1 MKSYKKYAGIFSTI
15 ALSLALVAC
24 GPQESSE
31 EGSGSNEAKTN
42 KEYDL
47 LVWEDIEKAGGIE
60 DAVAKFEEEHD
71 VTVKVV
77 EKAYAQQIEDLRL
90 DGPAGTG
97 PDVLTMPGDQIG
109 TAVTEGLIKELDVPE
124 DVQSI
129 YTEVA
134 MQSQKVD
141 NKVYGLPKAVET
153 TMLYY
158 NKDLVSEE
166 ELPTTLDE
174 WYELSKEMTDGEK
187 YGFLALFDQIYYAQS
202 VLSGYGGYIF
212 GTDENGGFNG
222 SDIGLNN
229 EGSVEGAQYI
239 QKFYKEGLFPAGII
253 GEQGINVLESLFT
266 EGKAAAIISGPW
278 NIDPFTKA
286 GVNFGVAK
294 LPELANGENMSSFV
308 GVKSYNVSSYSK
320 NAELAEEFVEFVAN
334 EENSKTRFEITKEV
348 PAVQALADDP
358 VVAESEAAQAVAEQS
373 QFAELTPNIPEMNEV
388 WTPAD
393 AALQTI
399 ATGKAEPKEALDQAV
414 ETIQG
419 QIQAKHGGK

>member
-1 MKSYKKYAGIFSTI
+1 MKSYKKLFGMMSGI
-15 ALSLALVAC
+15 ALSLALVGC

-31 EGSGSNEAKTN
+31 EGSEVKDETKTQ
-42 KEYDL
+42 EL
-47 LVWEDIEKAGGIE
+47 LVWEDIEKSSGIK

-109 TAVTEGLIKELDVPE
+109 TAVTEGLIKELDVSE
-124 DVQSI
+124 DIQSI

-166 ELPTTLDE
+166 ELPATLDE
-174 WYELSKEMTDGEK
+174 WYEFSKEVTDGEK
-187 YGFLALFDQIYYAQS
+187 FGFLALFDQIYYAQS

-212 GTDENGGFNG
+212 SKDDSGAFDAA
-222 SDIGLNN
+222 DIGLNN
-229 EGSVEGAQYI
+229 EGAVEGAQYI
-239 QKFYKEGLFPAGII
+239 QKFYQEGLFPAGII

-294 LPELANGENMSSFV
+294 LPALSNGENMSSFV

-320 NAELAEEFVEFVAN
+320 NAELAEELVEFLAN
-334 EENSKTRFEITKEV
+334 EENSKKRFEVTKEV
-348 PAVQALADDP
+348 PAVQALANDP

-373 QFAELTPNIPEMNEV
+373 QFSELTPNIPEMNEV

-399 ATGKAEPKEALDQAV
+399 ATGKAQPKAALDQAV
-414 ETIQG
+414 ETIKG
-419 QIQAKHGGK
+419 QIEAKHGGK